1 MLKQTIQQRITQQGK
16 VIPLDKFEWDDLTRE
31 LYVPVM
37 DYILDMPDFHN
48 VKLAGVDSSVIKLGN
63 NCNII
68 TGEDCELICGRNSII
83 ATKSYCTI
91 TTSDNS
97 EIGEPIKLFV
107 NVFSYC
113 LGRLRTGIECMV
125 VAGNNCTIYVRDY
138 CGYKTGSAPKIMDDD
153 KNANKCPIISHLT

>member
-48 VKLAGVDSSVIKLGN
+48 IKLAGVDSSVIKLGN

-68 TGEDCELICGRNSII
+68 TGEDCEVICGRNSII

-97 EIGEPIKLFV
+97 EI
-107 NVFSYC
+107 
-113 LGRLRTGIECMV
+113 RTGIECMV

-138 CGYKTGSAPKIMDDD
+138 CGYKTGSAPKIIDDD
-153 KNANKCPIISHLT
+153 KNTNKWTLINDEEYVQL